1 MDSTT
6 RAEHW
11 RRLITEHAESGLS
24 LRAFAARAGVS
35 PNTLGYWKYKRGIV
49 PASSVPQ
56 IVPVTVVEDARPSAV
71 SIVLELGGARLE
83 LRPGFAAD
91 DVSRLI
97 TILRRSC

>member
-1 MDSTT
+1 MDSTA

-11 RRLITEHAESGLS
+11 RRLVTEQASSGLS

-35 PNTLGYWKYKRGIV
+35 PNTLAYWKYKRGVSAAPV
-49 PASSVPQ
+49 PR
-56 IVPVTVVEDARPSAV
+56 IVPVTVVDDARPSAA

-83 LRPGFAAD
+83 IRPGFDAG

-97 TILRRSC
+97 GILRRSC